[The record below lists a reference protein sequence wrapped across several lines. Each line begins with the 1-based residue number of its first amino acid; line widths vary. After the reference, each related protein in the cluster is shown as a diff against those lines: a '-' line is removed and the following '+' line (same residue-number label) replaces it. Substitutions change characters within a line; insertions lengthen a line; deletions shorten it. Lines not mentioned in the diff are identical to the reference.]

1 MAVVTVDAPR
11 VNARLDGWRYP
22 LAIGVLSRLYTFIVL
37 GVIGYTQRQPGQG
50 LGTALLEPFGAW
62 DGIWYRRIADFG
74 YDPTVAHGN
83 SVAFS
88 PLFPLLD
95 RVVHNWLSV
104 GYIAAG
110 IIISTTFFLIA
121 MVLLYG
127 LIERRSGQRIARTAV
142 WLTAFFPMA
151 YLFSSVYT
159 ESTYLLLTV
168 ATFVVLERGLL
179 LAASGV
185 GALAVMTRPTG
196 IMLAPAMLLRI
207 WKDGGRRVDWAFA
220 WRALPVLL
228 LPFVYVAFGAY
239 LYLRTGDPF
248 ATQTAQATGWGRGIN
263 LMLVLA
269 LPIAAFDGLIIA
281 ARDYTRG
288 FYLFD
293 TAMAMTW
300 CLLLIEGALR
310 RRLPTE
316 YLLYAAL
323 AVILPV
329 FAGTYLA
336 LPRYGMGIFVVMW
349 LAAIHVTSRPRLAL
363 ALKVLLPI
371 SMIVIASVSIGTGLY
386 VP

>member
-1 MAVVTVDAPR
+1 MAAVAVDAPR
-11 VNARLDGWRYP
+11 VKARLEGWRYP
-22 LAIGVLSRLYTFIVL
+22 LVIGVLSRIYTFIVL
-37 GVIGYTQRQPGQG
+37 GFIGYTQREPGQG
-50 LGTALLEPFGAW
+50 LGAALLEPFGAW
-62 DGIWYRRIADFG
+62 DGIWYRRIADYG

-95 RVVHNWLSV
+95 RLVHNWLSI

-110 IIISTTFFLIA
+110 IVISTTFFLVAI
-121 MVLLYG
+121 VLLHG
-127 LIERRSGQRIARTAV
+127 LIARRSSERIARTAV

-168 ATFVVLERGLL
+168 ATFVLLERGLL

-207 WKDGGRRVDWAFA
+207 WRDGGRKIDRTLVR
-220 WRALPVLL
+220 RALPVLL
-228 LPFVYVAFGAY
+228 LPFVYLSFGAY
-239 LYLRTGDPF
+239 LYYRTGDPF

-269 LPIAAFDGLIIA
+269 LPIAVFDGLILA
-281 ARDYTRG
+281 ARDFTRG
-288 FYLFD
+288 FYIFD

-316 YLLYAAL
+316 YLLYGAL

-349 LAAIHVTSRPRLAL
+349 LAAIQVSSRPRLAL
-363 ALKVLLPI
+363 TLKVVLPI
-371 SMIVIASVSIGTGLY
+371 SMIVMATISISTGLY